1 MDSLVLAA
9 FVVGVAG
16 SVHCVG
22 MCGGIVMAAALRSP
36 SVQAVS
42 LGAGALA
49 AGSRGGAGQLSF
61 QLAFNLGRI
70 VTYAVIGGA
79 VGAAGSLGLLLDAVF
94 PVQLALR
101 VIAGALVILV
111 GLYIA
116 GYGSS
121 VVKGLERA
129 GSGLWRFAQRL
140 GGGFFP
146 PDTPGRAVLAGS
158 VWGWLPCGLVYSALA
173 TALVSGSATRGAAI
187 MLAFGLGTLP
197 TLVAAGLL
205 AERLRKGLQRPGV
218 RLAAGALV
226 VALGV
231 VGIAAAPGLGAQIRA
246 GILCLT

>member
-9 FVVGVAG
+9 FLVGVAG

-22 MCGGIVMAAALRSP
+22 MCGGIVVALSIRSP
-36 SVQAVS
+36 SVHAVS
-42 LGAGALA
+42 PGAGALA
-49 AGSRGGAGQLSF
+49 AGVPHGTGQLSF
-61 QLAFNLGRI
+61 QLALNLGR
-70 VTYAVIGGA
+70 VATYGVIGGA
-79 VGAAGSLGLLLDAVF
+79 VGAIGSLGLLLDSVF

-121 VVKGLERA
+121 VVSGLERA
-129 GSGLWRFAQRL
+129 GAGVWRLAQRF
-140 GGGFFP
+140 GGGFLA
-146 PDTPGRAVLAGS
+146 PDTAGRAILAGA
-158 VWGWLPCGLVYSALA
+158 VWGWLPCGLVYGALA

-197 TLVAAGLL
+197 TLVATGLL
-205 AERLRKGLQRPGV
+205 AQRLRKGLQKPAV
-218 RLAAGALV
+218 RLAAGTLV

-231 VGIAAAPGLGAQIRA
+231 AAIAAAPGLGAQIRA
-246 GILCLT
+246 GISCLT